1 MATVL
6 LNKKVGTNTAVLGT
20 ELNSLATAT
29 DSSAGTAFDNTP
41 STTDKG
47 FLGGELELVVT
58 FGTNP
63 TAGSLAYAYMIA
75 APDGTNYGD
84 ANSTAARF
92 VAAFPLRATTSAQRL
107 SRWIGAE
114 SLPGCNIKF
123 FLRTD
128 AGQTTASS
136 GNTLKFLPEY
146 MQAN

>member
-6 LNKKVGTNTAVLGT
+6 LNKKVGTNTSLLTT

-29 DSSAGTAFDNTP
+29 DSAAGTAFDNSP

-63 TAGSLAYAYMIA
+63 TAGTAAYVYMVA
-75 APDGTNYGD
+75 QPDGTNYGD
-84 ANSTAARF
+84 ANSTAARI
-92 VAAFPLRATTSAQRL
+92 VATLPLRATTSAQRL
-107 SRWIGAE
+107 SRYITADA
-114 SLPGCNIKF
+114 LPCCNIKF

>member
-6 LNKKVGTNTAVLGT
+6 LNKKVGTITSVLTT

-41 STTDKG
+41 TTSDKG

-63 TAGSLAYAYMIA
+63 TAGSAAYAYIVS

-84 ANSTAARF
+84 ANSTAARL
-92 VAAFPLRATTSAQRL
+92 VATFPLRATTSAQRL
-107 SRWIGAE
+107 TRYISAD
-114 SLPGCNIKF
+114 SLPCCNIKF
-123 FLRTD
+123 LLRTD

>member
-6 LNKKVGTNTAVLGT
+6 LNKKVGTNTALLGS

-29 DSSAGTAFDNTP
+29 DSAAGTVFNNTP
-41 STTDKG
+41 STTDNG
-47 FLGGELELVVT
+47 FLGGEMELYIT

-63 TAGSLAYAYMIA
+63 TAGSAAYVYMVA

-84 ANSTAARF
+84 ANSTAARI
-92 VAAFPLRATTSAQRL
+92 VATLPLRATTSAQRL
-107 SRWIGAE
+107 SRYVSAE
-114 SLPGCNIKF
+114 ALPCCNLKF
-123 FLRTD
+123 FVRTD
-128 AGQTTASS
+128 AGQTAASS

>member
-1 MATVL
+1 MATTL
-6 LNKKVGTNTAVLGT
+6 LNKKVGTNTSLLTT
-20 ELNSLATAT
+20 ELNSLTSGT

-63 TAGSLAYAYMIA
+63 TASTAAYVYMIA
-75 APDGTNYGD
+75 QPDGTNYGD
-84 ANSTAARF
+84 ANSTAARL
-92 VAAFPLRATTSAQRL
+92 VAVFPLRATTSAQRL
-107 SRWIGAE
+107 SRYISAD
-114 SLPGCNIKF
+114 SLPCCNVKF

>member
-1 MATVL
+1 MPTVL
-6 LNKKVGTNTAVLGT
+6 LNKKVGTITSLLTT

-63 TAGSLAYAYMIA
+63 TAGSAAYVYMIA

-84 ANSTAARF
+84 ANSTAARL
-92 VAAFPLRATTSAQRL
+92 VAVFPLRATTSAQRL
-107 SRWIGAE
+107 SRYISAD
-114 SLPGCNIKF
+114 SMPCCNLKF
-123 FLRTD
+123 LLRTD
-128 AGQTTASS
+128 AGQTMAAS

>member
-1 MATVL
+1 MPTVL
-6 LNKKVGTNTAVLGT
+6 LNKKVGTNTSVLTT
-20 ELNSLATAT
+20 ELNSLNTAT

-47 FLGGELELVVT
+47 FLGGELELYVT
-58 FGTNP
+58 FGSNP
-63 TAGSLAYAYMIA
+63 ATGSAAYVYVIA

-84 ANSTAARF
+84 ANSTAARI
-92 VAAFPLRATTSAQRL
+92 VATLPLRATTSPQRV
-107 SRWIGAE
+107 SRSIGAE

-123 FLRTD
+123 LLRTD
-128 AGQTTASS
+128 ASATTASS